1 MSRSGPKVLHAIGW
15 LALLPLLGLCCT
27 QWFGIDGRRSLAVL
41 HAVTPYV
48 LVWAAPL
55 ALIACL
61 TRRHPLALVS
71 LVPVF
76 TLLTLS
82 YPIVFPGGAPA
93 VAAGSPRLTI
103 AFSNALY
110 RNVTP
115 EEAGRALA
123 ATDADVLVVA
133 ELVSEFREAVNDAVA
148 PGDYPFRS
156 QSIADG
162 SGRVGMW
169 SRFPIVS
176 GGRVEVGGREALDVV
191 LDVDGQLVRMLA
203 VHTTSPLTDVRSL
216 VDQLAAIGDHVESTR
231 HPTVIVGDFNA
242 SRWHP
247 AFRALLD
254 RGWSDAHEALGHGWS
269 TSWPMDR
276 GSRPPPF
283 VRIDHALFAAGITPT
298 AIHDLEI
305 PGSDHKAFVVT
316 LGLTAAALT
325 PEE

>member
-71 LVPVF
+71 LVAVF
-76 TLLTLS
+76 TLFTLS
-82 YPIVFPGGAPA
+82 DPIVFPGGAPA

-115 EEAGRALA
+115 EEAGRAMA

-133 ELVSEFREAVNDAVA
+133 ELVSEFREAVNDAVYA
-148 PGDYPFRS
+148 
-156 QSIADG
+156 QSPYVEKG
-162 SGRVGMW
+162 SGRLLN
-169 SRFPIVS
+169 S
-176 GGRVEVGGREALDVV
+176 GDGIYNQGGSELLLTVVPAGSGYASVFDLGIEA
-191 LDVDGQLVRMLA
+191 
-203 VHTTSPLTDVRSL
+203 
-216 VDQLAAIGDHVESTR
+216 
-231 HPTVIVGDFNA
+231 
-242 SRWHP
+242 
-247 AFRALLD
+247 
-254 RGWSDAHEALGHGWS
+254 
-269 TSWPMDR
+269 
-276 GSRPPPF
+276 
-283 VRIDHALFAAGITPT
+283 
-298 AIHDLEI
+298 
-305 PGSDHKAFVVT
+305 
-316 LGLTAAALT
+316 
-325 PEE
+325 

>member
-115 EEAGRALA
+115 EEAGRSLA

-156 QSIADG
+156 QNIADG

-191 LDVDGQLVRMLA
+191 A
-203 VHTTSPLTDVRSL
+203 
-216 VDQLAAIGDHVESTR
+216 
-231 HPTVIVGDFNA
+231 
-242 SRWHP
+242 
-247 AFRALLD
+247 D
-254 RGWSDAHEALGHGWS
+254 RGELVHQ
-269 TSWPMDR
+269 
-276 GSRPPPF
+276 
-283 VRIDHALFAAGITPT
+283 AADVG
-298 AIHDLEI
+298 ER
-305 PGSDHKAFVVT
+305 
-316 LGLTAAALT
+316 
-325 PEE
+325 